1 METVF
6 GMVSIR
12 QERDARQKATA
23 EILARGHKGLR
34 NKRRDRTASL
44 RNIAAL

>member
-1 METVF
+1 MGWF
-6 GMVSIR
+6 PSGKR
-12 QERDARQKATA
+12 GDARQKATA